1 MGAMTIQRGPIVD
14 RIHRKALE
22 RIKQFCER
30 GEYDRARKLENCLGQ
45 LDEVLGDIESWRQ
58 GRNMGILLDPE

>member
-1 MGAMTIQRGPIVD
+1 MD

-30 GEYDRARKLENCLGQ
+30 GEYDGARKLENCLGQ
-45 LDEVLGDIESWRQ
+45 LDEALGDIESWEARAEH
-58 GRNMGILLDPE
+58 GDLIRSK